1 MQTDIGRTWN
11 VSDSIFGTVMK
22 FPRSAGILLH
32 ISSLPGRLGIGDLG
46 PSAREFAAFLYRSDQ
61 KIWQILPVC
70 PPANG
75 NSPYSSYS
83 VFAGN
88 ADLISPEDML
98 TQDWGDSSVLESIVN
113 QFELEPNSPSVD
125 YLAARQIREQF
136 FTHAFHKVHT
146 ELAEHD
152 AFRNFCRD
160 NAYWLDDFSLFEAIG
175 RACGN
180 FEWNQWPKE
189 LGAREPTALIDFQK
203 QHAEAIC
210 FSQFQQFI
218 FDQQWQSLKRQCNQ
232 LGIKI
237 YGDLPIFVDNQSA
250 DVWAHQSQ
258 FQLDADGQPEFVAG
272 VPPDYFSAT
281 GQKWGNPLY
290 RWDVMEADGFRWWNQ
305 RFQRS
310 LSQFDII
317 RVDHFRGFEAY
328 WEIPAAAEDATQGQW
343 VTGPGEKP
351 FRAAEAE
358 LGDLPIVAE
367 DLGLITEAVNE
378 LRTALDFPTM
388 RVMQFG
394 FGAEDNN
401 FHRPQFYPEHCFAY
415 SGTHDNETIF
425 GWYNNQLEINDETT
439 LRLLDETLRLNPD
452 STRATHL
459 KLVQT
464 VLNSQ
469 ANTAIIPMQDY
480 LGLGNEARMNLPAT
494 AEGNWAWKLSDQDR
508 WQDMAPVIREM
519 TRFAKR

>member
-1 MQTDIGRTWN
+1 
-11 VSDSIFGTVMK
+11 MK

-32 ISSLPGRLGIGDLG
+32 ISSLPGHLGIGDLG
-46 PSAREFAAFLYRSDQ
+46 PSARDFAAFLYRSGQ

-98 TQDWGDSSVLESIVN
+98 SQNWGDPSVLKSLVH
-113 QFELEPNSPSVD
+113 QFDPNPDSSQVD
-125 YLAARQIREQF
+125 YAVAHQIREQF
-136 FTHAFHKVHT
+136 FI
-146 ELAEHD
+146 D
-152 AFRNFCRD
+152 AFQRASADLAKHDTLKDFCVE
-160 NAYWLDDFSLFEAIG
+160 NAYWLDEFSLFEAIG
-175 RACGN
+175 RVCGN
-180 FEWNQWPKE
+180 FEWTQWPKD
-189 LGAREPTALIDFQK
+189 LSTRDAAAINAFRK
-203 QHAEAIC
+203 QHVEAIR

-218 FDQQWQSLKRQCNQ
+218 FDQQWRSLKQQCNQ

-237 YGDLPIFVDNQSA
+237 YGDLPIFVDHQSA
-250 DVWAHQSQ
+250 DVWANQSQ
-258 FQLDADGQPEFVAG
+258 FQLDATGQPEFVAG
-272 VPPDYFSAT
+272 VPPDYFSET

-317 RVDHFRGFEAY
+317 RVDHFRGFEAF
-328 WEIPAAAEDATQGQW
+328 WEIPADAADATQGRW
-343 VTGPGEKP
+343 VSGPGAKP
-351 FRAAEAE
+351 FRAAESQF
-358 LGDLPIVAE
+358 GSLPIVAE
-367 DLGLITEAVNE
+367 DLGLITEEVNA

-394 FGAEDNN
+394 FGSEDNN

-415 SGTHDNETIF
+415 SGTHDNETIL
-425 GWYNNQLEINDETT
+425 GWYNQQLEISDKTT
-439 LRLLDETLRLNPD
+439 LRLLKEALQQNPE
-452 STRATHL
+452 SSQAIHL
-459 KLVQT
+459 QLVQA

-494 AEGNWAWKLSDQDR
+494 AAGNWAWKLVEKDH
-508 WQDMAPVIREM
+508 WQDLAPVIREM
-519 TRFAKR
+519 TNRAER